1 MTAGH
6 TVEFAIQNIRDG
18 LNAFSHTMVAG
29 ANGAKITL
37 TNRTS
42 GANGNR
48 IGVYTYVSGSR
59 SEQWDA
65 LSRQFTGGTSPS
77 KWRTVLRF
85 ASLQDPAL
93 GTVPANAVR
102 KLRWTYSADLQ
113 SGAFVRSE
121 FQVVVSNWTVT
132 GSGRAYSIAGP

>member
-77 KWRTVLRF
+77 KWRMGLPF
-85 ASLQDPAL
+85 ASLQDPVFGL
-93 GTVPANAVR
+93 VPPAPLR
-102 KLRWTYSADLQ
+102 KLPWPYSPNLQ
-113 SGAFVRSE
+113 
-121 FQVVVSNWTVT
+121 
-132 GSGRAYSIAGP
+132 